1 MPPAKSTK
9 SPKGKVGSKKRAAA
23 VSGAARAGIVF
34 APARCTRLLRQGR
47 YSERMSTGAGAYMAG
62 VLQYVCE
69 ELCELAGDMCES
81 RKRKTISPEHLNLAI
96 RSDHELAKL
105 MYMATIAQGGMLPNI
120 NEFILPQKK
129 GGKKN
134 MDASQPV

>member
-1 MPPAKSTK
+1 MPPAKSPK
-9 SPKGKVGSKKRAAA
+9 SPKGKVGSKKRVAT
-23 VSGAARAGIVF
+23 VSGAHKAGTVF

-47 YSERMSTGAGAYMAG
+47 YSERMGWSAGCFMAG
-62 VLQYVCE
+62 VLQYITE
-69 ELCELAGDMCES
+69 ELCELAGDMAES

-120 NEFILPQKK
+120 NEFILPKKK
-129 GGKKN
+129 GGKSAT
-134 MDASQPV
+134 DASQPV

>member
-1 MPPAKSTK
+1 MPAGKTK
-9 SPKGKVGSKKRAAA
+9 SPKGKVGSKKRTVG

-47 YSERMSTGAGAYMAG
+47 YSERMGMGAGAYMAG
-62 VLQYVCE
+62 VLQYITE

-81 RKRKTISPEHLNLAI
+81 RKRKTISPEHLNLAM

-105 MYMATIAQGGMLPNI
+105 MYRATISQGGMLPNI
-120 NEFILPQKK
+120 NEFLVPKKK
-129 GGKKN
+129 GGKSTN
-134 MDASQPV
+134 GDASQPV

>member
-1 MPPAKSTK
+1 MPVAKSNK
-9 SPKGKVGSKKRAAA
+9 SPKGKVGSKKRAA
-23 VSGAARAGIVF
+23 VSGASRAGIVF

-47 YSERMSTGAGAYMAG
+47 YSERMSSGAGAYMAG

-96 RSDHELAKL
+96 RSDNELAKL

-120 NEFILPQKK
+120 NEFLKP
-129 GGKKN
+129 
-134 MDASQPV
+134 